1 MIKKGIFSKPNLIH
15 EVKRN
20 GSSTEVNIIPCLVDF
35 NHKWL

>member
-1 MIKKGIFSKPNLIH
+1 MIKKGINRKPNLIH

-20 GSSTEVNIIPCLVDF
+20 GSSTNVDIRPCLVDF

>member
-1 MIKKGIFSKPNLIH
+1 MIKKGILSKPNLIH